1 MLFACT
7 PQDFPSASQ
16 IAQVLEKKSASVIF
30 AVMPNVFSHYER
42 LRALIGSA
50 EIGALENKS
59 SNIIKLI
66 RNNYDVSIWRSL
78 YLTLKQILFGFLLNS
93 SVLCL
98 LLLTLQTVSSQ
109 PQGNMCM

>member
-50 EIGALENKS
+50 EIGALEDKS

-66 RNNYDVSIWRSL
+66 RNNYDVSLWRSFFF
-78 YLTLKQILFGFLLNS
+78 QENS
-93 SVLCL
+93 NNSIWFVMSA
-98 LLLTLQTVSSQ
+98 Q
-109 PQGNMCM
+109 

>member
-1 MLFACT
+1 MLFVCT

-50 EIGALENKS
+50 EIGALEDKS

-66 RNNYDVSIWRSL
+66 RNNYDVSLWRSFFF
-78 YLTLKQILFGFLLNS
+78 QENS
-93 SVLCL
+93 NNSIWFVMSA
-98 LLLTLQTVSSQ
+98 Q
-109 PQGNMCM
+109 